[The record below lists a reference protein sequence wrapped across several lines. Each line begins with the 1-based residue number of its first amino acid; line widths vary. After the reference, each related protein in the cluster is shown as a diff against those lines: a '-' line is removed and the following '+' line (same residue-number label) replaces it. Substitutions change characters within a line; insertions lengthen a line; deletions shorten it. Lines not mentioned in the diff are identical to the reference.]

1 MRAPAPGALEAELLF
16 LTEILGAEVID
27 VRQRRLG
34 TVRDL
39 TVRVQE
45 PYPVVTGLVTSR
57 RRQQVIPWSMVR
69 SFAAATREVALR
81 ASREEVERYQADPGD
96 VWLARDVLDKQV
108 VDTDGPLRGLLGE
121 VGRTAGDPDLGEH
134 RVRDPGDH
142 RLPVAGTGGGLD
154 RLALPRPP
162 VELEEVRIHS

>member
-1 MRAPAPGALEAELLF
+1 MLF

-45 PYPVVTGLVTSR
+45 PYPMVTGLVIST

-69 SFAAATREVALR
+69 SFAAATREVSLA
-81 ASREEVERYQADPGD
+81 APGEPSD
-96 VWLARDVLDKQV
+96 RRH
-108 VDTDGPLRGLLGE
+108 RG
-121 VGRTAGDPDLGEH
+121 GRLNWG
-134 RVRDPGDH
+134 
-142 RLPVAGTGGGLD
+142 
-154 RLALPRPP
+154 
-162 VELEEVRIHS
+162 